1 MYVCDFNIKHFMLP
15 KNACFFINFVENPFS
30 DISKDAEKT
39 RKFLFRFTNPNSKTI
54 AKT

>member
-15 KNACFFINFVENPFS
+15 KNACFLISFDGNLFS
-30 DISKDAEKT
+30 DTSKDEEKT
-39 RKFLFRFTNPNSKTI
+39 RKFFRFTNPNSKTT